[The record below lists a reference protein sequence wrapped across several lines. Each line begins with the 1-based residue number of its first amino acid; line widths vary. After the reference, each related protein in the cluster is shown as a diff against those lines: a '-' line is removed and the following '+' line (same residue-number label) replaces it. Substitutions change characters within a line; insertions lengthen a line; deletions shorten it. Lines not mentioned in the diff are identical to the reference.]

1 MVSSQTHG
9 KMTRAD
15 RALVA
20 TYHEAKLADLI
31 EHVRDGL
38 ARYDAGELS
47 AFDLDEV
54 IHHFKLAARELWKF
68 CGATGSQTRMA
79 AAALKEWGE
88 ESPDW
93 WEIGQRKG
101 PR

>member
-47 AFDLDEV
+47 AFDLDEI
-54 IHHFKLAARELWKF
+54 IHHFTLAARELWKF
-68 CGATGSQTRMA
+68 CGATGGQISQA
-79 AAALKEWGE
+79 AATLKQWGE
-88 ESPDW
+88 EGPDW
-93 WEIGQRKG
+93 WEIGQRK

>member
-1 MVSSQTHG
+1 
-9 KMTRAD
+9 MTRAD

-54 IHHFKLAARELWKF
+54 IHRFTLAARELWKF
-68 CGATGSQTRMA
+68 CGAIDASNVAEQQWRGV
-79 AAALKEWGE
+79 
-88 ESPDW
+88 
-93 WEIGQRKG
+93 

>member
-54 IHHFKLAARELWKF
+54 IHHFTLAARELWKF

-88 ESPDW
+88 EGPDW
-93 WEIGQRKG
+93 WEIGQRKR